1 LFLRLLLFAVLK
13 MDVDVVV
20 GARAA
25 GGERRRKVE
34 EEEEEG
40 QISHVVREV
49 TCWAGIGVEMPH

>member
-1 LFLRLLLFAVLK
+1 MFLRLLLFAVLK

-34 EEEEEG
+34 EEEEG
-40 QISHVVREV
+40 QISHVVREA